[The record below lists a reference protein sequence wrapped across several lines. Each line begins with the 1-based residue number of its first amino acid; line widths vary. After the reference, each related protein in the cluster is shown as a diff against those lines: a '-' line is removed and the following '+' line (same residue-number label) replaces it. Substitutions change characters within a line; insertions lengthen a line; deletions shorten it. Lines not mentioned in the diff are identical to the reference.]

1 MNDLLWAWACITFW
15 VGVARC
21 AMRRIEIV
29 VLNALLSLISR
40 SSFWNFGCFSFRLWN
55 SPWCVHIHATDP
67 SLCTGLCVCFF
78 LYCVKCQFQCQVRSN
93 WQFSHSMRRDAGRG
107 KSDGLK
113 RLPISLGF
121 KCANCRS
128 EFDSRHAMNI
138 HRRHI
143 SLVGTPCHGAD
154 PSNSKSILWTARG
167 DHSAGMLRQHDT
179 LGVLPKPAFFV
190 CYPNRYFSAHFTYWE

>member
-1 MNDLLWAWACITFW
+1 MPQIRRYAQGCAYASFCTVLSARFSARFGAIGIDWA
-15 VGVARC
+15 
-21 AMRRIEIV
+21 
-29 VLNALLSLISR
+29 
-40 SSFWNFGCFSFRLWN
+40 
-55 SPWCVHIHATDP
+55 
-67 SLCTGLCVCFF
+67 TGGILQQ
-78 LYCVKCQFQCQVRSN
+78 VKS
-93 WQFSHSMRRDAGRG
+93 SHSMRLGAVRG
-107 KSDGLK
+107 KPDGPK

-154 PSNSKSILWTARG
+154 PSNSKSMSWTARG
-167 DHSAGMLRQHDT
+167 DHSAGILRQHDT

-190 CYPNRYFSAHFTYWE
+190 CCPNRYFRICSLNLWRIVITVH